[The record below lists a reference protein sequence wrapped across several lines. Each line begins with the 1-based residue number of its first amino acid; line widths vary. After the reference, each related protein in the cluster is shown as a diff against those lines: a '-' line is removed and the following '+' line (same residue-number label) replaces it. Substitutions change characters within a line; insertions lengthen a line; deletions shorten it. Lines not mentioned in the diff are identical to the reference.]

1 MICIDSDC
9 IIDFLKG
16 KKEAVDIIEKNKD
29 EILTTEIN
37 LFEIYFGI
45 FNKSNINEKEK
56 KLADEFF
63 DSLNKLPFSNNC
75 GKKSAEILTSLI
87 KRGKTI
93 QQNDALISAILI
105 ENKVGSIIT
114 RNLKHFSSM
123 KELKAIS
130 Y

>member
-45 FNKSNINEKEK
+45 FNKSDINEKEK